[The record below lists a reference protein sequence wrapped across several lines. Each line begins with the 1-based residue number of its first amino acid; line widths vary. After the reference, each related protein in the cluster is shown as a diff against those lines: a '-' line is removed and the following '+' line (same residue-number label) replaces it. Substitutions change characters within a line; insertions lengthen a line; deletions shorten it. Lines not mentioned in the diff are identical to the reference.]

1 MSPISS
7 VLRIIIA
14 LMGLVFF
21 FGALASDQ
29 VLWGFGVLSFF
40 GVAFCSLSFSGID
53 PTAKSPEAKKWF
65 VASMIF
71 GIAAILILLL
81 SAAIEIAAGNTKSA
95 IKLLIYMPLLFYV
108 WKTQGKEIKTI
119 FSKPSNSE

>member
-1 MSPISS
+1 MSPTSS

-14 LMGLVFF
+14 LMGLAFF
-21 FGALASDQ
+21 FGALASGQ

-71 GIAAILILLL
+71 GVAAVFILLL
-81 SAAIEIAAGNTKSA
+81 SAALEIAAGDTKSA
-95 IKLLIYMPLLFYV
+95 IKLLVYLPLVFYV
-108 WKTQGKEIKTI
+108 WKTQGKEIKAI
-119 FSKPSNSE
+119 FSKPSNSQ